1 MDAKL
6 FEKAEK
12 IKANIRM
19 IDNLMDHL
27 KYTKREEEYLS
38 EALRDI
44 DDYNISKRLQSK
56 VKSEIDL
63 ILIYLNNKK
72 IELEKEFKSL

>member
-1 MDAKL
+1 MDTKL

-27 KYTKREEEYLS
+27 KYMKREEEYLS

>member
-1 MDAKL
+1 MDTKL

>member
-1 MDAKL
+1 MDIKL

-19 IDNLMDHL
+19 IDNFMDHL
-27 KYTKREEEYLS
+27 KYVKREEEYLS

-44 DDYNISKRLQSK
+44 DDYNITKRLKSK
-56 VKSEIDL
+56 VKGEIDL
-63 ILIYLNNKK
+63 ILIYLNDKK
-72 IELEKEFKSL
+72 IELENQFKSL

>member
-1 MDAKL
+1 
-6 FEKAEK
+6 
-12 IKANIRM
+12 
-19 IDNLMDHL
+19 MDHL
-27 KYTKREEEYLS
+27 EYTKREEEYLP

-63 ILIYLNNKK
+63 ILIYLSNKK